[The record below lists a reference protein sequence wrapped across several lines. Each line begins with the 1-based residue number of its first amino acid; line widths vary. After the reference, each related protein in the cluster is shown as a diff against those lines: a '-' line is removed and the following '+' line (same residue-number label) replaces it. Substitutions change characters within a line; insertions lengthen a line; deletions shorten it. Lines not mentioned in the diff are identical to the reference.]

1 MRVIELS
8 AKLKPCPVL
17 PRRVGET
24 LAEGIYRGDPIGAR
38 VEAAVPESVRAKEAI
53 GDLRRC
59 HVADIDV
66 MDGRLPVITWDWGK

>member
-1 MRVIELS
+1 MKVIELS

-24 LAEGIYRGDPIGAR
+24 LAEGIYCGYPIDAC
-38 VEAAVPESVRAKEAI
+38 VEVAILESVRAKEAI